1 MEMFF
6 NLNTNQDLIVE
17 AMHQIKKLL
26 YQQLKI
32 LFFLDLRMILHFKLK
47 KIKINEVYF
56 LIKYQ
61 DL

>member
-1 MEMFF
+1 MFF